1 MSKVKTIPSLIVRN
15 VIVADKTPRQ
25 VARGFRGLLASGY
38 KLRVDGQAKSDP
50 EELFNRGYV
59 PKYEIELFGARFFL
73 CNLRISHE
81 LKLMPAYV
89 LLPPQPG
96 HRKPAIH
103 ARVLYKDSSLVWR
116 AASHYINTPED
127 QWIGKGAI
135 KWVRKRGVEGP
146 ESAEETTNLPFEMQ
160 AALDDAGQ
168 RSPRAKN
175 DKSILFLILRN
186 APAHRMQPYSDFE
199 SPRKKAMSVPA
210 NRINNNRSI
219 AVFTDEND
227 PASLKITRGYEP
239 NFKAVIDVAASYSKM
254 YGGEIRKYRIA
265 SRNRRIQYLFVAG
278 PHHVWL
284 VYPQTL
290 TTELSS
296 YGLRTIDVIADEEMS
311 IPGYEFF
318 DNAGDG
324 EVDDQI
330 PPGFAGSVCPYDPDR
345 ADASPWNDRMPIIRA
360 FRRAQKRQAFTASN
374 GTSLRL
380 ELPMRAN
387 T

>member
-1 MSKVKTIPSLIVRN
+1 MSKAITIPSLIVRN
-15 VIVADKTPRQ
+15 VSVADKTPRQ
-25 VARGFRGLLASGY
+25 VAREFRRLLAAGY
-38 KLRVDGQAKSDP
+38 ELRVDGQAKSAP
-50 EELFNRGYV
+50 EDLLSRGYV
-59 PKYEIELFGARFFL
+59 PKYEIELFGTRFFL

-96 HRKPAIH
+96 RRKPTLH
-103 ARVLYKDSSLVWR
+103 ARVFYKDSSLVWR
-116 AASHYINTPED
+116 VASHYINTPED

-175 DKSILFLILRN
+175 DDSVLFLILRN
-186 APAHRMQPYSDFE
+186 APARRMQPYSDFE
-199 SPRKKAMSVPA
+199 TPRKKAMAVPA

-227 PASLKITRGYEP
+227 PASLKFTRGFEP
-239 NFKAVIDVAASYSKM
+239 DFKAVIDIAVTNSKM
-254 YGGEIRKYRIA
+254 YGGEVRKYRIA

-284 VYPQTL
+284 VYPQSL
-290 TTELSS
+290 TVELSS
-296 YGLRTIDVIADEEMS
+296 YGVRTIDVIADEEIS

-318 DNAGDG
+318 DNGG
-324 EVDDQI
+324 GGQVDDQI
-330 PPGFAGSVCPYDPDR
+330 PPGYAGLVCPYDPDR
-345 ADASPWNDRMPIIRA
+345 ADASPWNDRMPIVRA
-360 FRRAQKRQAFTASN
+360 FRRARNREALRTLPVESSSN
-374 GTSLRL
+374 R
-380 ELPMRAN
+380 
-387 T
+387 

>member
-1 MSKVKTIPSLIVRN
+1 MSKAKAIPSLIVRN
-15 VIVADKTPRQ
+15 VHVADKTPRQ
-25 VARGFRGLLASGY
+25 VAREFRGLLDSGY
-38 KLRVDGQAKSDP
+38 KLRVDGQARSAP
-50 EELFNRGYV
+50 EELFSRGYV

-96 HRKPAIH
+96 QRKPAIH
-103 ARVLYKDSSLVWR
+103 ARVFYKDSSLVWR
-116 AASHYINTPED
+116 AASHYINTPDD

-175 DKSILFLILRN
+175 DASILFLILRN
-186 APAHRMQPYSDFE
+186 APTRRMHPYSDFE
-199 SPRKKAMSVPA
+199 TPRKKAMRVPA

-219 AVFTDEND
+219 AVFEDEND
-227 PASLKITRGYEP
+227 PASLRITRGFEP
-239 NFKAVIDVAASYSKM
+239 DFKAVIDVADSYSKM
-254 YGGEIRKYRIA
+254 YGGEMSKYRIA
-265 SRNRRIQYLFVAG
+265 SLNRRIQYMFVAG
-278 PHHVWL
+278 PNHVWL
-284 VYPQTL
+284 VYPQSL
-290 TTELSS
+290 TVELST
-296 YGLRTIDVIADEEMS
+296 YGVRTVDVIADEEIS

-324 EVDDQI
+324 DVDDQI
-330 PPGFAGSVCPYDPDR
+330 PPGFAGPVCPYDPDR
-345 ADASPWNDRMPIIRA
+345 ADASPWNDRMPVIRA
-360 FRRAQKRQAFTASN
+360 FRRAQSRAAFKSI
-374 GTSLRL
+374 
-380 ELPMRAN
+380 PVDPVQ
-387 T
+387 

>member
-1 MSKVKTIPSLIVRN
+1 MSKTKAIPSLIIRN
-15 VIVADKTPRQ
+15 VVVADKTPRQ
-25 VARGFRGLLASGY
+25 VAREFRGLLASGY

-50 EELFNRGYV
+50 EELFSRGYV
-59 PKYEIELFGARFFL
+59 PKYEIELFGTRFFL

-96 HRKPAIH
+96 RRKPAIH
-103 ARVLYKDSSLVWR
+103 ARVFYKDSSLVWR
-116 AASHYINTPED
+116 AASHYINTPDD

-135 KWVRKRGVEGP
+135 KWVIKRGVEGP

-186 APAHRMQPYSDFE
+186 APTHRMQPYNDFE
-199 SPRKKAMSVPA
+199 SPRKKAMSMPA

-219 AVFTDEND
+219 AVFADEND
-227 PASLKITRGYEP
+227 PASLKITRGFEP

-284 VYPQTL
+284 VYPQAL

-345 ADASPWNDRMPIIRA
+345 ADASPWNDHMPIIRA
-360 FRRAQKRQAFTASN
+360 FRRAQKRQ
-374 GTSLRL
+374 SLQ
-380 ELPMRAN
+380 PRA
-387 T
+387 